1 MMFVELF
8 FTFFIIG
15 MFTIGGG
22 YAMLSLIQNE
32 IVVQNQ
38 WMTNAEFADI
48 VATNKKLPDAP
59 LPEKSVLEKGISL
72 LKQVAAI
79 KKEEPEIWDIATSAI
94 SGVIGGFTG
103 GAVALEEPPKDVINF
118 DELE

>member
-1 MMFVELF
+1 
-8 FTFFIIG
+8 
-15 MFTIGGG
+15 MFTTKKKIIPTFS
-22 YAMLSLIQNE
+22 YRSEAFDYMF
-32 IVVQNQ
+32 
-38 WMTNAEFADI
+38 AELVDKGRGMMEAAEEANKFADI

-72 LKQVAAI
+72 LKQVASI
-79 KKEEPEIWDIATSAI
+79 KKEEPEIWDIATSAL

-103 GAVALEEPPKDVINF
+103 GTVALEEPPKDSINF